1 MLKNKNEM
9 YKMGKDQPSCHREQN
24 EYMRGGKKCK
34 WLKVYKKVT
43 LLSMRVIT
51 NDYNQAFFT
60 EVNCS

>member
-9 YKMGKDQPSCHREQN
+9 YKMGKDQLFCHRERN
-24 EYMRGGKKCK
+24 EYMWGGKKCK
-34 WLKVYKKVT
+34 WLEVYKKVT

-51 NDYNQAFFT
+51 NDYNHAFFP